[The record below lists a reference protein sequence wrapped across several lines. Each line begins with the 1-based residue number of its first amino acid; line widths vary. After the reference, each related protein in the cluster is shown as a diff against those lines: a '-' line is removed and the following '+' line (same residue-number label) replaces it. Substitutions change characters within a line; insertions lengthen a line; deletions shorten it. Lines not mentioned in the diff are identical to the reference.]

1 MVRPDGSHIKF
12 DDNAAVLINPD
23 GNPRGTRI
31 FGPVARELRE
41 KRFMKIIGLA
51 PEVLL
56 MFRGGNSHSSKIKE
70 PKQLH
75 IRTGDTVIVL
85 SGDERISKTPRQVL
99 STLPKEGKVIVEGV
113 NMMKDRTPKNK
124 RAAPQAGINEQDF
137 IEKPFAIHRSKVAL
151 IDPQTKKPTR
161 VKVKKGSDGKRVR
174 IAKSGEIIN

>member
-1 MVRPDGSHIKF
+1 
-12 DDNAAVLINPD
+12 
-23 GNPRGTRI
+23 
-31 FGPVARELRE
+31 
-41 KRFMKIIGLA
+41 
-51 PEVLL
+51 

-85 SGDERISKTPRQVL
+85 SGDGRGKTPRKVL
-99 STLPKEGKVIVEGV
+99 STLPKAGKVIVEGV

-124 RAAPQAGINEQDF
+124 RSAPQAGINEQNF
-137 IEKPFAIHRSKVAL
+137 IEKPYAIDRSKVAL